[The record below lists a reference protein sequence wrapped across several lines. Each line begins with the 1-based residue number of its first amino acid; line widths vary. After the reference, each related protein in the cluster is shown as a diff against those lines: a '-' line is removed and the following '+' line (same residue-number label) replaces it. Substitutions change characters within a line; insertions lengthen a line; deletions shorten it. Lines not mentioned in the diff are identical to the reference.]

1 MLQKERNFDFR
12 NRIDVVHLAGMND
25 SAQPCQA
32 DEAAIDGSW
41 RIVVPAGADEAIV
54 ETGKDLAD
62 YFAVSQGIFVHV
74 ENAAASKKIVLDLDP
89 SLDLPKGAFELDV
102 TDDVITLSASGTGG
116 IRRGGVYLEDA
127 MSLRGAPVLK
137 KGKLRKEKLIS
148 PRIVHSGWGIE
159 LFPDSHLNAI
169 MHAGFDA
176 IAVFCKGS
184 NRTNVGTLDFNDL
197 VIRAR
202 KYDVEVYLYAYLP
215 SFKHP
220 DDADAVEFFENVYT
234 RLLEK
239 HPGVAGV
246 MLVGESAEFPSKDPA
261 TTGKRYQESVIDGIP
276 DTRPAPGWWPCT
288 DYPAFLARIRDA
300 VRKAIPDARIIFN
313 TYNWGW
319 TELDVR
325 EKFLKNLPEGITVQ
339 VTYDIFSKLNIL
351 GQARRVMD
359 YSITAAKP
367 GYYFASECETAAKY
381 NIPLLSTANTAGAT
395 WDIGVIPYVPVPQ
408 RWIVRFKELDRFR
421 RECNLSAFYDC
432 HHYGWYPSVIT
443 ELGKAYFNSPQ
454 CDLDKELEK
463 IAVRR
468 AGAGAADL
476 LAAWQK
482 WSDAFDYLPATN
494 EDQYGPL
501 RVGASYPLIFQP
513 NITRTLGQKEIAFPA
528 DPNAHF
534 GGRIIKTFYHPFE
547 NINQLPASLR
557 YPKELEG
564 LLIFL
569 KLWDEGLALYE
580 KALEAAPAA
589 FSELLERELN
599 LGRFIRTALQTCYNT
614 KKWYCLNL
622 KLQTITAAEEGLA
635 LLEEIEALAHEEIR
649 NAEETMEYV
658 ELDSR
663 LGWEPSMEY
672 VGDKWHLEWKIR
684 QVNSALREIGD
695 YRRMLSLTG
704 NEN

>member
-1 MLQKERNFDFR
+1 MLRKESNYDFR
-12 NRIDVVHLAGMND
+12 SRIDIVHLAGLND
-25 SAQPCQA
+25 SAAVCGS
-32 DEAAIDGSW
+32 DEVAVDPSW
-41 RIVVPAGADEAIV
+41 HIEVPSGTCEAIV

-62 YFAVSQGIFVHV
+62 FFAVSMETAILVTKG
-74 ENAAASKKIVLDLDP
+74 EGKKIVLKLDE
-89 SLDLPKGAFELDV
+89 SLALSKGSFELEV
-102 TDDVITLSASGTGG
+102 TAESIVISASTPGG
-116 IRRGGVYLEDA
+116 IRRGGVYVEDQ
-127 MSLRGAPVLK
+127 MSLRGAPILK
-137 KGKLRKEKLIS
+137 AGKIRREKLIT

-159 LFPDSHLNAI
+159 LFPDSHLNAM

-176 IAVFCKGS
+176 IAVFCKGY

-197 VIRAR
+197 VRRAA

-220 DDADAVEFFENVYT
+220 DDADAVAFFENVYT

-261 TTGKRYQESVIDGIP
+261 TTGKYNRLSVIDGIP

-288 DYPAFLARIRDA
+288 DYPAFLTRVRDA

-319 TELDVR
+319 TELEVR
-325 EKFLKNLPEGITVQ
+325 ERFLKNLPEGITVQ
-339 VTYDIFSKLNIL
+339 VTYDIFSKLNVM
-351 GQARRVMD
+351 GQMRRVMD

-367 GYYFASECETAAKY
+367 GYYFSSECQAAAKY

-395 WDIGVIPYVPVPQ
+395 WDVGVIPYVPVPQ
-408 RWIVRFKELDRFR
+408 RWIIRFKELDRFR

-443 ELGKAYFNSPQ
+443 ELGKAYFTSPQ
-454 CDLDKELEK
+454 CDLDAELAR
-463 IAVRR
+463 IAQRR
-468 AGAGAADL
+468 AGNGAADL

-501 RVGASYPLIFQP
+501 RVGAAYPLIFQP
-513 NITRTLGQKEIAFPA
+513 NITRTMSRKEIDFPA

-534 GGRIIKTFYHPFE
+534 GGCIIKTLYQPYE

-557 YPKELEG
+557 YPNELKG
-564 LLIFL
+564 LIEFL
-569 KLWDEGLALYE
+569 RLWDEGIALYE
-580 KALEAAPAA
+580 KAFAAAPGAYK
-589 FSELLERELN
+589 EILERELN

-614 KKWYCLNL
+614 KKWYCLNRD
-622 KLQTITAAEEGLA
+622 LQNITTAEQGLSI
-635 LLEEIEALAHEEIR
+635 LDKIEALAYEDIE
-649 NAEETMEYV
+649 NAKEAMKYV

-672 VGDKWHLEWKIR
+672 VGDVWHLDWKIR
-684 QVNSALREIGD
+684 QVHSALREIAD
-695 YRRMLSLTG
+695 YRKILNLSG